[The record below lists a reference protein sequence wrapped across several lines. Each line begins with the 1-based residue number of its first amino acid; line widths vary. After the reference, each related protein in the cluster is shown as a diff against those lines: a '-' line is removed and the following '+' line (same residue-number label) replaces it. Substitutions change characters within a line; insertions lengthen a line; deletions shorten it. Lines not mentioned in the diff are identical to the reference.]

1 MIILIMIWV
10 NIPSISSYLEVG
22 LKVKSFIILLEHQ
35 KVVVRRTLA
44 ATLVDHIRRG
54 HLPVNQVSTVVTLV
68 VWSTNFVVGNT

>member
-35 KVVVRRTLA
+35 KVEVRRALA
-44 ATLVDHIRRG
+44 ATLIGHIRSG
-54 HLPVNQVSTVVTLV
+54 Q
-68 VWSTNFVVGNT
+68 